1 MCFKKKNIQSKWNF
15 TLLSWIAEY
24 VFQSIAEHKSLILIV
39 VKDTK
44 LLVLLIFFLWVRFW
58 TESEH
63 TEPPYSPHL
72 AVWFFHYPFH
82 LQPEAQAYVETE
94 APVDLEGDFGGLCD
108 WKEREKRRKKGQRD
122 VVCCFSYSEE
132 SREKC
137 RSYGQLTVKGDPLV
151 ELSEQKSRQNRM
163 PCADTEHDKDLAQT
177 MGTWWLERQNYG
189 LIGRGEF
196 VW

>member
-24 VFQSIAEHKSLILIV
+24 VFQSIAKHKSLMLIGL
-39 VKDTK
+39 KDTK
-44 LLVLLIFFLWVRFW
+44 LLVLLIFFLWVHFW

-82 LQPEAQAYVETE
+82 FMPEAQAYVETE

-108 WKEREKRRKKGQRD
+108 WKEREKEEKKVREMWSVVLLTQRKVGRNVGLLANWQSKAIP
-122 VVCCFSYSEE
+122 S
-132 SREKC
+132 
-137 RSYGQLTVKGDPLV
+137 
-151 ELSEQKSRQNRM
+151 LS
-163 PCADTEHDKDLAQT
+163 
-177 MGTWWLERQNYG
+177 
-189 LIGRGEF
+189 
-196 VW
+196 